1 MTCFSVFINKC
12 AGILQVF
19 KTSCVLQYVVR
30 RSLSKNPNMLRTMV
44 GTGLMLI
51 LILSYAVY
59 SNTVDSEYYGYETTN
74 TNEILELQLEENGSA
89 DWYATTKSA
98 ITWINV
104 SIENAPLED
113 LTVVIESQGIESEWY
128 YSPNLGIKDADN
140 FVCNEPQSDY
150 SGLLDTCEY
159 SSKHSILME
168 NGSLLIKGRV
178 SLNLPIQGKGYI
190 ESENIENAENFIK
203 SVIRDENKTRTWTIS
218 ILRDGEIIS
227 SEGIEINA
235 EITTHDFVSIE
246 QFKLNPIQETA
257 YSFAS
262 LAGCFFLV
270 LVIPLMIY
278 YSSIYREKRNEEIRL
293 SAKK

>member
-1 MTCFSVFINKC
+1 M
-12 AGILQVF
+12 
-19 KTSCVLQYVVR
+19 
-30 RSLSKNPNMLRTMV
+30 SKNPNMLRTMV

-74 TNEILELQLEENGSA
+74 YGESLELELENENLS

-104 SIENAPLED
+104 SIENAPYEELS
-113 LTVVIESQGIESEWY
+113 VVINSQGVKSEWY
-128 YSPNLGIKDADN
+128 YSPNLGIKGVDN
-140 FVCNEPQSDY
+140 FVCNEPESDY
-150 SGLLDTCEY
+150 SGLLDTCDY
-159 SSKHSILME
+159 SSTHTILMN
-168 NGSLLIKGRV
+168 NGSVIIKGRV
-178 SLNLPIQGKGYI
+178 SLDLPIQGKGYI
-190 ESENIENAENFIK
+190 ESENIENAEELVRSK
-203 SVIRDENKTRTWTIS
+203 IREENRTRTWTIS
-218 ILRDGEIIS
+218 IYSNDELIS
-227 SEGIEINA
+227 NEGIIINA
-235 EITTHDFVSIE
+235 EITSHDFVSIE
-246 QFKLNPIQETA
+246 QFRLNPIQETA

-293 SAKK
+293 STKETNN

>member
-1 MTCFSVFINKC
+1 MCIP
-12 AGILQVF
+12 I
-19 KTSCVLQYVVR
+19 VVR

-74 TNEILELQLEENGSA
+74 SNDSLELQLEEVEYA

-104 SIENAPLED
+104 SIQNAPVGD
-113 LTVVIESQGIESEWY
+113 LTVIIESQGIDSEWY

-140 FVCNEPQSDY
+140 YVCNEPQSDY
-150 SGLLDTCEY
+150 SGLLDTCDY
-159 SSKHSILME
+159 STTHSIQMS
-168 NGSLLIKGRV
+168 NGSISIKGRV
-178 SLNLPIQGKGYI
+178 SLNLPIQGKGYV
-190 ESENIENAENFIK
+190 ESENIENAENYVK
-203 SVIRDENKTRTWTIS
+203 SVIRDENKTRTWKIS
-218 ILRDGEIIS
+218 ILDDGEIIS
-227 SEGIEINA
+227 SEGVEINA
-235 EITTHDFVSIE
+235 EITSHDFVSIE
-246 QFKLNPIQETA
+246 QFRLNPIQETV

-270 LVIPLMIY
+270 LVIPMMIY
-278 YSSIYREKRNEEIRL
+278 YSSIYREKRNEAIRL
-293 SAKK
+293 SSKNS